1 MQSEAGPHAQRKPV
15 ITCKHMQAQLKAAIS
30 PPAHLLQCRVI
41 PKDTASPAHPCRLSL
56 LARLALLHHLCAQP
70 LQPPL
75 AALSLDG
82 GGHLQDCCGKRAMS
96 FDHDANQR
104 SPPAAAAPPPAMPAQ
119 VEEGGAGQAWEPAT
133 ALLHA
138 LQLAGAA
145 CATAHQQAR
154 LGVSNTLA
162 AGRLPATPPCPS
174 GQHPAPPGAPPPGPP
189 AAAAPPLG
197 VMQRPV
203 QGESRAGRWAWAPPA
218 AACSLMRHAT
228 PSALLDRAASTA
240 QRPTHQQSTVTPPS
254 PPPSH
259 LRLCKCLLLVR
270 QLLLQPLRLLCPLPL
285 QGG

>member
-119 VEEGGAGQAWEPAT
+119 VEEGSGGPSLGASDSPAPCVATCRCCVCNRTPAGTLGSKQHPRSRPPACNPTLSFWAASSAAWRSA
-133 ALLHA
+133 AWA
-138 LQLAGAA
+138 SSRCSSASWRDAAA
-145 CATAHQQAR
+145 CARRKQGRQM
-154 LGVSNTLA
+154 GV
-162 AGRLPATPPCPS
+162 GPASSSMQFDAPCHAVS
-174 GQHPAPPGAPPPGPP
+174 PA
-189 AAAAPPLG
+189 
-197 VMQRPV
+197 
-203 QGESRAGRWAWAPPA
+203 
-218 AACSLMRHAT
+218 
-228 PSALLDRAASTA
+228 
-240 QRPTHQQSTVTPPS
+240 
-254 PPPSH
+254 
-259 LRLCKCLLLVR
+259 
-270 QLLLQPLRLLCPLPL
+270 
-285 QGG
+285 